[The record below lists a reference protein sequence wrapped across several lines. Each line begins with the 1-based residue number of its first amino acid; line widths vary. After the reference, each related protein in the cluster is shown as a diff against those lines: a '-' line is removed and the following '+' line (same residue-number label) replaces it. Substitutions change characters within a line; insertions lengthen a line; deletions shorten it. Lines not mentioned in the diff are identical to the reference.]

1 MRVVGMMSVLLLGAT
16 AVHTSAQAPAG
27 GQGRAGRGGPQFDP
41 AAVERG
47 QKQFVGV
54 CASCHG
60 ANAKGG
66 PRGADLIRSVLVLDD
81 ENGKQLGEFLAVGRP
96 ENGMPKFNLS
106 PEQVSDIATFLHRE
120 VAAAANRGSYKIL
133 DIVVGDAKAGENYF
147 NGAGKCNTCHSPEGD
162 LKAVGAKYDP
172 VTLQGR
178 IVMPRGRGGFGAGRG
193 FGFGRGGS
201 AEPSGPVTTVKV
213 TLPSGQSI
221 SGALERMTDFYVTV
235 RDSSGLSRTFTRDG
249 DAPKVE
255 VTDPL
260 QAHIDM
266 LAKYKDADIHNL
278 TAYLV
283 TLK

>member
-1 MRVVGMMSVLLLGAT
+1 MILKT
-16 AVHTSAQAPAG
+16 
-27 GQGRAGRGGPQFDP
+27 FDP
-41 AAVERG
+41 
-47 QKQFVGV
+47 
-54 CASCHG
+54 S
-60 ANAKGG
+60 
-66 PRGADLIRSVLVLDD
+66 
-81 ENGKQLGEFLAVGRP
+81 
-96 ENGMPKFNLS
+96 
-106 PEQVSDIATFLHRE
+106 
-120 VAAAANRGSYKIL
+120 
-133 DIVVGDAKAGENYF
+133 
-147 NGAGKCNTCHSPEGD
+147 
-162 LKAVGAKYDP
+162 P

-235 RDSSGLSRTFTRDG
+235 RDSSGLSRTFARDG